1 MRIGWIGLAGLAP
14 LSLLACVSG
23 DDRPEPRRPAASAP
37 KRRPPPKPREPEPP
51 PAETRQC
58 LADLDADRVEYRT
71 LPTQDFGG
79 GCVVVGAVQLLD
91 IGVPVS
97 GLKSMRCP
105 LARNFSNWV
114 RYGVAPAAKQ
124 MLGSDLTRIESY
136 GTFNCR
142 PIAGSG
148 KLSEHGRANAVD
160 VAVFVLAD
168 GRRISVLNG
177 WNGGSGDEQRFLRA
191 VFKSACRRFVTALG
205 PEYNAAHANH
215 FHLDMGGRPLCR

>member
-1 MRIGWIGLAGLAP
+1 MRIGRICIAGLVP
-14 LSLLACVSG
+14 LALLACVSG
-23 DDRPEPRRPAASAP
+23 DRPEPRRSTATVPR
-37 KRRPPPKPREPEPP
+37 RRPPPPRVPEPP

-58 LADLDADRVEYRT
+58 LADLDADRVSYRV

-105 LARNFSNWV
+105 LARAFSNWV
-114 RYGVAPAAKQ
+114 RYAAAPAAKQ
-124 MLGSDLTRIESY
+124 IMGSELTRIESY

-142 PIAGSG
+142 PIAGSAR
-148 KLSEHGRANAVD
+148 LSEHGRANAVD
-160 VAVFVLAD
+160 VAVFILAD
-168 GRRISVLNG
+168 GRRVSVLNG
-177 WNGGSGDEQRFLRA
+177 WRGTADEQRFLRTL
-191 VFKSACRRFVTALG
+191 FKSACRRFTTALG
-205 PEYNAAHANH
+205 PEYNNAHANH

>member
-1 MRIGWIGLAGLAP
+1 MRIGRIGVAGLLP
-14 LSLLACVSG
+14 LALLACVSS
-23 DDRPEPRRPAASAP
+23 DRPEPRQPAAARPA
-37 KRRPPPKPREPEPP
+37 RRPPPAPEPP

-58 LADLDADRVEYRT
+58 LADLDADRVDYRV

-114 RYGVAPAAKQ
+114 RYAVAPAAKQ
-124 MLGSDLTRIESY
+124 VLGSELRRIESY

-142 PIAGSG
+142 AIAGSG
-148 KLSEHGRANAVD
+148 RLSEHGRANAVD

-168 GRRISVLNG
+168 GRRVGVLGG
-177 WNGGSGDEQRFLRA
+177 WNDGSDEERRFLRT
-191 VFKSACRRFVTALG
+191 VFKSACRRFTTALG

>member
-1 MRIGWIGLAGLAP
+1 MRVGPIGLAGLVP
-14 LSLLACVSG
+14 LLLFACVSG
-23 DDRPEPRRPAASAP
+23 DDRPEPRRPSPARGRTP
-37 KRRPPPKPREPEPP
+37 RPPPRAPEPP
-51 PAETRQC
+51 TAETRQC

-71 LPTQDFGG
+71 LPRQDFGG
-79 GCVVVGAVQLLD
+79 GCIVVGAVQLLD

-114 RYGVAPAAKQ
+114 RFAVAPAAKQ
-124 MLGSDLTRIESY
+124 VLGSDLTRIESY

-148 KLSEHGRANAVD
+148 RLSEHGRANAVD

-168 GRRISVLNG
+168 GRRVSVLSG
-177 WNGGSGDEQRFLRA
+177 WGGSSDERRFLRT
-191 VFKSACRRFVTALG
+191 VFKSACRRFTTALG
-205 PEYNAAHANH
+205 PEYNSAHANH

>member
-1 MRIGWIGLAGLAP
+1 MRFGPIGLAGLVP
-14 LSLLACVSG
+14 LLLLACVSG
-23 DDRPEPRRPAASAP
+23 DDRPEPRRPAPRARTKAP
-37 KRRPPPKPREPEPP
+37 APRAPEPP
-51 PAETRQC
+51 SAETRQC
-58 LADLDADRVEYRT
+58 LADLDADRIEYRT
-71 LPTQDFGG
+71 LPRQDFGG

-114 RYGVAPAAKQ
+114 RFAVAPAAKQ
-124 MLGSDLTRIESY
+124 VLGSDLTRIESY

-148 KLSEHGRANAVD
+148 RLSEHGRANAVD

-168 GRRISVLNG
+168 GRRVSVLGG
-177 WNGGSGDEQRFLRA
+177 WEGRSDERRFLRT
-191 VFKSACRRFVTALG
+191 VFKSACRRFTTALG
-205 PEYNAAHANH
+205 PEYNNAHANH

>member
-1 MRIGWIGLAGLAP
+1 MRFGWIGLAGLAP
-14 LSLLACVSG
+14 LLLLGCVSG
-23 DDRPEPRRPAASAP
+23 DDRPEPRRPAAKAV
-37 KRRPPPKPREPEPP
+37 RKPRPTPRAPEPP
-51 PAETRQC
+51 TAETRQC
-58 LADLDADRVEYRT
+58 LADLDTDRVDYRT

-124 MLGSDLTRIESY
+124 MLGSDLVRIESY

-148 KLSEHGRANAVD
+148 RLSEHGRANAVD
-160 VAVFVLAD
+160 IAVFVLAD
-168 GRRISVLNG
+168 GRRVSVLNG
-177 WNGGSGDEQRFLRA
+177 WQGADDQRRFLRT
-191 VFKSACRRFVTALG
+191 VFKSACRRFTTALG
-205 PEYNAAHANH
+205 PEYNSAHANH